1 MCINNNYK
9 NMVNEYYKLIKKLRI
24 ERGLSQA
31 DIAEKIGIGRNSYI
45 SFEQGKSELNLSEI
59 IKLSDIFGISL
70 EEIKS
75 GLKPNYSKYK
85 QMILAFLRSKEGVGG
100 KIPKTKLAKLLYL
113 ADFAWFY
120 KKLES
125 MSGMTYRKMQFGPV
139 PEPYF
144 RAIDELFEEGVINI
158 DTKTKDGAFLIHQT
172 RSGEREKLTEL
183 NESEKKLIKNIS
195 SKWGDKRT
203 NEIVKFTHNQ
213 LPYLICDDN
222 EIIPYSLITQE
233 NPEHVY

>member
-1 MCINNNYK
+1 MPNEHFKIIK
-9 NMVNEYYKLIKKLRI
+9 NSRL

-31 DIAEKIGIGRNSYI
+31 DLAEKIGISRTTYI
-45 SFEQGKSELNLSEI
+45 NFEQGKSELNLSEI
-59 IKLSDIFGISL
+59 IKLSDTLGLTL

-85 QMILAFLRSKEGVGG
+85 QMILAFLRLKERADG

-125 MSGMTYRKMQFGPV
+125 MSGMSYRKIQFGPV
-139 PEPYF
+139 PDHYF

-158 DTKTKDGAFLIHQT
+158 DSITSDGAFLIYQT
-172 RSGEREKLTEL
+172 RSGEREKLTAL
-183 NESEKKLIKNIS
+183 DNEETKLIKDIAA
-195 SKWGDKRT
+195 KWKNKRT
-203 NEIVKFTHNQ
+203 QDIVKFTHNQ
-213 LPYLICDDN
+213 LPYLICNDN

-233 NPEHVY
+233 DPEHVY

>member
-1 MCINNNYK
+1 MA
-9 NMVNEYYKLIKKLRI
+9 NEYYKLIKKLRV
-24 ERGLSQA
+24 ERGVSQA
-31 DIAEKIGIGRNSYI
+31 DIAEKISIGRTSYI

-70 EEIKS
+70 EEIKN
-75 GLKPNYSKYK
+75 GLKPNYAKYK

-125 MSGMTYRKMQFGPV
+125 MSGMSYRKIQFGPV
-139 PEPYF
+139 PDPYF
-144 RAIDELFEEGVINI
+144 RVIDELFEEGAIDI
-158 DTKTKDGAFLIHQT
+158 DTKTKDGAFLIYQT

-183 NESEKKLIKNIS
+183 NRSEKDLIKDIS
-195 SKWGDKRT
+195 LRWKDKRT
-203 NEIVKFTHNQ
+203 NDIVKFTHEQ
-213 LPYLICDDN
+213 LPYAICGNN

-233 NPEHVY
+233 DPEHVY